1 MGIQTAERISQHDP
15 SDNFVFQR
23 SILAYYEAAKRV
35 SGNILEIGTGSG
47 YGVTIIAPK
56 ANHLL
61 TIDKFETQLDLTEHR
76 NVEFRQMNVPPLQGI
91 PDESFDFV
99 VSFQVIEHIEDDGK
113 YVAEISRVL
122 KKGGKFILT
131 TPNAPMSLT
140 RNPWHIREYTS
151 NELETL
157 LLKHFSSTEKHGI
170 FGNETVMSYN
180 KKNKESVE
188 KVTRFDFLNL
198 QYKLPRQLLQIP
210 YDILNRYNRKKLLI
224 KNSEITSRIKMD
236 DYFLDSVNDSCFDLF
251 YIATK

>member
-35 SGNILEIGTGSG
+35 SGDILEIGTGSG

-76 NVEFRQMNVPPLQGI
+76 NVEFRLMNVPPLQGI

-122 KKGGKFILT
+122 KKG
-131 TPNAPMSLT
+131 
-140 RNPWHIREYTS
+140 
-151 NELETL
+151 
-157 LLKHFSSTEKHGI
+157 
-170 FGNETVMSYN
+170 
-180 KKNKESVE
+180 
-188 KVTRFDFLNL
+188 
-198 QYKLPRQLLQIP
+198 
-210 YDILNRYNRKKLLI
+210 
-224 KNSEITSRIKMD
+224 
-236 DYFLDSVNDSCFDLF
+236 
-251 YIATK
+251 